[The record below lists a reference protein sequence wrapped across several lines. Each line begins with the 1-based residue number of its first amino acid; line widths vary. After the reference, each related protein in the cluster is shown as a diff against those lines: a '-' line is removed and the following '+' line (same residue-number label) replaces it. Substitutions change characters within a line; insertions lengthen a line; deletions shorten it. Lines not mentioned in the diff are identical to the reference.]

1 MKRVESARVKIILC
15 ILFLSIPALLVGCA
29 TTTPLMTAA
38 EQGNVALVNELLAK
52 GAPIDEKG
60 PFDSTA
66 LRQATEFG
74 RIEVIKVLLDK
85 GADINMGDAGGDT
98 PLMIASQKGYTDI
111 VRLLLDRGAKPD
123 QKNFNGWTALGYVSK
138 PDIAAL
144 LLGRGANINEVN
156 TYGATPLSSAAMLGR
171 KEVARF
177 MIDKGADL
185 DDAVSRCKD
194 TLDRWSKLSYMKD
207 RMHQPRQCIDF
218 LTRIKT
224 EKDEAKRREQ
234 EMAQTRTLNAQKARE
249 MKEIV
254 REVMAESGRTGK
266 QPASAAAPAVASDIE
281 KLNLSSAEKIMGEND
296 LAVIIGIEGYQ
307 SLPKS
312 DYSYDDARLVRDYAR
327 VLGFRDR
334 NIEFL
339 TDEKATLSGIAKT
352 VDIWLRNKA
361 KPNSRVLVYYSG
373 HGAPDPSSGE
383 AYLVPY
389 DGDPNYLSVTGYSLK
404 RLYENIGRLQAAE
417 AIVVLDA
424 CFSGAGGRSV
434 LAKGARPLVIL
445 TGGPAVAKNM
455 AVISATQGS
464 QISTSSPERGH
475 GVFTYH
481 FLKAIK
487 EGKRN
492 VAEIYETIRPLVED
506 DAKQLNV
513 QQSPSVSPAPEKLK
527 GRFSLRK

>member
-1 MKRVESARVKIILC
+1 MRSKILYA
-15 ILFLSIPALLVGCA
+15 LFFFALGVLTGCA
-29 TTTPLMTAA
+29 ATTPLMQAA
-38 EQGNVALVNELLAK
+38 QDGDLRAVNDLLAK
-52 GAPIDEKG
+52 GAAIDEKG

-66 LRQATEFG
+66 LRQAAEFG
-74 RIEVIKVLLDK
+74 RSDVVKLLLDR
-85 GADINMGDAGGDT
+85 GADINMPDAGGDT
-98 PLMIASQKGYTDI
+98 PLMVASQKGHAEVVKI
-111 VRLLLDRGAKPD
+111 LVDRGAKVD
-123 QKNFNGWTALGYVSK
+123 KKNFNGWTALGYVSK

-144 LLGRGANINEVN
+144 LLDGGANVN
-156 TYGATPLSSAAMLGR
+156 SVNNYGAVPLSSAAMLGR
-171 KEVARF
+171 KEVARLLL
-177 MIDKGADL
+177 DRGADL
-185 DDAVSRCKD
+185 DDALSKCRN
-194 TLDRWSKLSYMKD
+194 TLDEWSKLSYMRD
-207 RMHQPRQCIDF
+207 RMHQPKGCIDF

-234 EMAQTRTLNAQKARE
+234 ELVQTKTLSAQTARE

-254 REVMAESGRTGK
+254 REVMAESGRAGK
-266 QPASAAAPAVASDIE
+266 QPGGVAPAAGPSDID
-281 KLNLSSAEKIMGEND
+281 KPNLAPSDKIMGDND

-327 VLGFRDR
+327 ALGFRDR

-361 KPNSRVLVYYSG
+361 KPNSRILVYYSG

-389 DGDPNYLSVTGYSLK
+389 DGDPNYLTVTGYPLK
-404 RLYENIGRLQAAE
+404 RLYENVGRLQAAE

-445 TGGPAVAKNM
+445 TGGPAIPKNV

-464 QISTSSPERGH
+464 QISTSSPEKGH

-492 VAEIYETIRPLVED
+492 IAEIYQSIKPLVED
-506 DAKQLNV
+506 DAKALNV
-513 QQSPSVSPAPEKLK
+513 QQSPSISPNSEKLR